1 MNCVEKKIEA
11 LENKAK
17 TKQCSYCGK
26 TFEFTRS
33 NQKYCSEDCY
43 KAVKT
48 VKRREY
54 YKKGK
59 SKIKQCKLCNKVFE
73 YTHANQ
79 KYCSKE
85 CYEIVKKE
93 REKGYCK
100 KTESD
105 RLLDILQEREDLR
118 TITPKDKDY
127 KLKRY
132 IVKAGFNEKST
143 WEIERDYYFF
153 KPCKFDKNNENLYYI
168 HDFNDNN
175 DLSTSLIKY
184 SDTSLSEKEFEYYKD
199 KGNLVF
205 YEKLH

>member
-1 MNCVEKKIEA
+1 MAN
-11 LENKAK
+11 K
-17 TKQCSYCGK
+17 TKK
-26 TFEFTRS
+26 
-33 NQKYCSEDCY
+33 
-43 KAVKT
+43 
-48 VKRREY
+48 
-54 YKKGK
+54 
-59 SKIKQCKLCNKVFE
+59 CKLCNKVFE

-93 REKGYCK
+93 REKVYCK

-118 TITPKDKDY
+118 KIIPKDKDY

-132 IVKAGFNEKST
+132 IVKAGLNEKST
-143 WEIERDYYFF
+143 WTIERDYYLF

-168 HDFNDNN
+168 HDFNDNQ
-175 DLSTSLIKY
+175 DYSGSLIKLT
-184 SDTSLSEKEFEYYKD
+184 DTSLSEKEFEYYKN

-205 YEKLH
+205 YEMLN